1 MPKQALHRSKTME
14 LIDRYLQSVKSA
26 LPKRQQ
32 EDVVRELTDEVLSRV
47 EEKEDALGRPLTED
61 EQVAL
66 LKGLGHPWLLASRYR
81 KQRYLIDPSIFA
93 VYWIALRLILV
104 VTFFAMAIGA
114 VSLAA
119 TGQGLGAAWKI
130 LFQYPMAALKVFAWV
145 TLVFVVLDIVQAKL
159 NFFEKWDPRSLP
171 KLSKSHKCASTRDS
185 VAGMVVAAIFG
196 VWWLVALK
204 NQFWLFGPAANL
216 IQLGPI
222 FQSVF
227 PLYVVM
233 VIVDVVRHAV
243 ALVRPG
249 WDRGRFAFRI
259 FYRALTLLILY
270 FLTHAQ
276 DLLVPGKAAD
286 PNLQSALGG
295 INRGIHFGLVVT
307 MVIVGAQL
315 AWDLY
320 SSFFRNSGQEEV
332 APL

>member
-1 MPKQALHRSKTME
+1 ME

-47 EEKEDALGRPLTED
+47 EEKEDALGRPLSDD

-66 LKGLGHPWLLASRYR
+66 LKEFGHPWLLASRYR

-93 VYWIALRLILV
+93 VYWIVLRLILV
-104 VTFFAMAIGA
+104 VTFFGMTIAAVAM
-114 VSLAA
+114 AA
-119 TGQGLGAAWKI
+119 TGQALGAVLNIFW
-130 LFQYPMAALKVFAWV
+130 QYPMAALKVFAWV
-145 TLVFVVLDIVQAKL
+145 TLVFVVLDIIQAKL
-159 NFFEKWDPRSLP
+159 NFFDKWDPRSLP
-171 KLSKSHKCASTRDS
+171 KLSKSTQKCTSTRES
-185 VAGMVVAAIFG
+185 IAGMVTAGIFG

-204 NQFWLFGPAANL
+204 NQFWLFGPAAAF

-227 PLYVVM
+227 PLYVAM

-259 FYRALTLLILY
+259 FYRAMTLLILY

-276 DLLVPGKAAD
+276 DLLVPGKSAD

-295 INRGIHFGLVVT
+295 INKGIHLGLVIT
-307 MVIVGAQL
+307 MVIVAAQF

-320 SSFFRNSGQEEV
+320 STLFRNSGQEEV
-332 APL
+332 ASL

>member
-1 MPKQALHRSKTME
+1 ME

-47 EEKEDALGRPLTED
+47 EERENALGRPLTED

-66 LKGLGHPWLLASRYR
+66 LKQLGHPWLLASRYR

-93 VYWIALRLILV
+93 IYWIVLRLILV
-104 VTFFAMAIGA
+104 VVFFAMTIGA

-119 TGQGLGAAWKI
+119 TGQGFGPALRI
-130 LFQYPMAALKVFAWV
+130 LWEYPMAAIKVFAWV

-171 KLSKSHKCASTRDS
+171 KLSKKHKCASARDS
-185 VAGMVVAAIFG
+185 IAAMVAASVFG

-204 NQFWLFGPAANL
+204 HQFWLFGPAANF
-216 IQLGPI
+216 IQLGPV
-222 FQSVF
+222 FQTIF

-233 VIVDVVRHAV
+233 VVVDVLRHAV
-243 ALVRPG
+243 VLVRPG

-259 FYRALTLLILY
+259 FYRSLTLLTLF
-270 FLTHAQ
+270 FLVNAR
-276 DLLVPGKAAD
+276 DVLVTGKATD
-286 PNLQSALGG
+286 PNLQTGLVG
-295 INRGIHFGLVVT
+295 INQGIHIGLSIT
-307 MVIVGAQL
+307 AVIVAAQIL
-315 AWDLY
+315 WDLY
-320 SSFFRNSGQEEV
+320 NTLFRNEGPEAAVSS
-332 APL
+332 

>member
-1 MPKQALHRSKTME
+1 ME

-47 EEKEDALGRPLTED
+47 EEREDALGRPLTED
-61 EQVAL
+61 EQVTL
-66 LKGLGHPWLLASRYR
+66 LKQLGHPWLLASRYR

-93 VYWIALRLILV
+93 VYWIVLRLILV
-104 VTFFAMAIGA
+104 VVFFAMALGA
-114 VSLAA
+114 VAQAA
-119 TGQGLGAAWKI
+119 TGQGFGAALKI
-130 LFQYPMAALKVFAWV
+130 LFEYPMAALKVFAWV
-145 TLVFVVLDIVQAKL
+145 TLVFVILDIVQAKL
-159 NFFEKWDPRSLP
+159 NFFDKWNPRSLP
-171 KLSKSHKCASTRDS
+171 KLTKTHKCASTRDS
-185 VAGMVVAAIFG
+185 IAGMVAASVFG

-204 NQFWLFGPAANL
+204 HQFWLFGPAVNL

-222 FQSVF
+222 FQSVY

-233 VIVDVVRHAV
+233 VIVDVLRHAV

-259 FYRALTLLILY
+259 FYRLMTLMILF
-270 FLTHAQ
+270 FLVNPH

-286 PNLQSALGG
+286 ANLHSALGG
-295 INRGIHFGLVVT
+295 INRGIHLGLAIT
-307 MVIVGAQL
+307 ALIVAMQI

-320 SSFFRNSGQEEV
+320 TTLFRDAGSQQI
-332 APL
+332 ASL

>member
-1 MPKQALHRSKTME
+1 ME

-47 EEKEDALGRPLTED
+47 EEKEDALGRPLSDD

-66 LKGLGHPWLLASRYR
+66 LKEFGHPWLLASRYR

-93 VYWIALRLILV
+93 VYWIVLRLILV
-104 VTFFAMAIGA
+104 VTFFGMTIAAVAM
-114 VSLAA
+114 AA
-119 TGQGLGAAWKI
+119 TGQALGAVLNIFW
-130 LFQYPMAALKVFAWV
+130 QYPMAALKVFAWV
-145 TLVFVVLDIVQAKL
+145 TLVFVVLDIIQAKL
-159 NFFEKWDPRSLP
+159 NFFDKWDPRSLP
-171 KLSKSHKCASTRDS
+171 KLSKSTQKCTSTRES
-185 VAGMVVAAIFG
+185 IAGMVTAGIFG

-204 NQFWLFGPAANL
+204 NQFWLFGPAAAF

-227 PLYVVM
+227 PLYVAM

-259 FYRALTLLILY
+259 FYRAMTLLILY

-276 DLLVPGKAAD
+276 DLLVTGKSAD

-295 INRGIHFGLVVT
+295 INKGIHLGLVIT
-307 MVIVGAQL
+307 MVIVAAQF

-320 SSFFRNSGQEEV
+320 STLFRNAGQEEV
-332 APL
+332 ASL